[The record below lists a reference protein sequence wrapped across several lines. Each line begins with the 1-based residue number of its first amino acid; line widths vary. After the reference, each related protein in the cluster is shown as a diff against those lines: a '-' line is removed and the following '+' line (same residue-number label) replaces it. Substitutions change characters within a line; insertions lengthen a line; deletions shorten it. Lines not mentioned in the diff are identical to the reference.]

1 MNKKVKI
8 ETFYKKK
15 RIIRKSTIMIEIKG
29 RYTNAFLTIEEL
41 EQEVINQ
48 VYRMANHIAFDKR
61 IVVMPD
67 GHAGK
72 GSCIGFTMPMSRMII
87 PNVVSVDIGCGMLS
101 ANIGNKLT
109 ITLKELDDRIRRD
122 VPMGINT
129 HENAFRINSNE
140 RFSFEKCFSWEEL
153 NNELLAFVRAY
164 NAKFGTNFTYS
175 KYSYKDFSALC
186 KKIGMK
192 ENRAELSIGT
202 LGGGNHMIEVGRSE
216 KTSNIWIT
224 IHSGSRNFG
233 KMICEYHQEKAKKIL
248 DKNRNEVL
256 KERIEEILKN
266 TVDKTQIPSLMAE
279 AKKELGLDFDFDIKG
294 MEFLE
299 GGAAFEYLIDMVVAQ
314 KYAQLNRKMMLTII
328 CNILGEIKPID
339 VIESVH
345 NFIDFRDFIIRKGA
359 IRSYIGE
366 RMIIPLNMRDGVL
379 VCEGKSN
386 EDWNNSAPHGAGRL
400 MSRGKAKESIDL
412 DKFKKQMEGIYSTSV
427 CKGTLDEAPD
437 AYKDSKMIE
446 AAIEPTATILD
457 KLKPLLNIKDKN
469 SGPTFKER
477 KEAKKKDLERKAARE
492 AANQVRMK
500 SKYK

>member
-1 MNKKVKI
+1 
-8 ETFYKKK
+8 
-15 RIIRKSTIMIEIKG
+15 MIEIRGK
-29 RYTNAFLTIEEL
+29 YTTAIVTIDDV
-41 EQEVINQ
+41 EQECVNQ
-48 VYRMANHIAFDKR
+48 LFRMVNHVAFDSQVK
-61 IVVMPD
+61 IMPD
-67 GHAGK
+67 THAGK
-72 GSCIGFTMPMSRMII
+72 GCVVGFTMKFGNKLI
-87 PNVVSVDIGCGMLS
+87 PNVIGVDIGCGMLS
-101 ANIGNKLT
+101 ARIGSGLA

-122 VPMGINT
+122 IPMGIDT
-129 HENAFRINSNE
+129 HEKAFRINANE
-140 RFSFEKCFSWEEL
+140 KFSFEKHFPWEEL

-164 NAKFGTNFTYS
+164 NAKFGTSFTYG
-175 KYSYKDFSALC
+175 KYGYKDFSALC

-202 LGGGNHMIEVGRSE
+202 LGGGNHFLEVSKSDSCGE
-216 KTSNIWIT
+216 IWIT

-233 KMICEYHQEKAKKIL
+233 KMICEHHQEKAKKIL

-266 TVDKTQIPSLMAE
+266 TVDKTKIPSLMAE

-299 GGAAFEYLIDMVVAQ
+299 GGAAFEYLVDMVIAQ
-314 KYAQLNRKMMLTII
+314 KYAQLNRKMMLAII

-339 VIESVH
+339 IIESVH

-359 IRSYIGE
+359 IRSYVGE
-366 RMIIPLNMRDGVL
+366 RMIIPFNMRDGIL

-386 EDWNNSAPHGAGRL
+386 EEWNNSAPHGAGRL

-446 AAIEPTATILD
+446 AAIEPTAAIID
-457 KLKPLLNIKDKN
+457 RLKPLLNIKDKN
-469 SGPTFKER
+469 SGPTYKER

-492 AANQVRMK
+492 AANSIKMK